1 MNKDDTICLYR
12 AVGFVEF
19 RSIMESRI
27 FTLRPNGLESKYFG
41 VDFYETLDFANRVFN
56 IHVVAIIEAKVPH
69 DLLLKIGDF
78 TKVDSTVFKS
88 GTVEVH
94 KEQLDDFNDSILGI
108 RHVF

>member
-41 VDFYETLDFANRVFN
+41 
-56 IHVVAIIEAKVPH
+56 
-69 DLLLKIGDF
+69 
-78 TKVDSTVFKS
+78 
-88 GTVEVH
+88 
-94 KEQLDDFNDSILGI
+94 DDFNDSISGI